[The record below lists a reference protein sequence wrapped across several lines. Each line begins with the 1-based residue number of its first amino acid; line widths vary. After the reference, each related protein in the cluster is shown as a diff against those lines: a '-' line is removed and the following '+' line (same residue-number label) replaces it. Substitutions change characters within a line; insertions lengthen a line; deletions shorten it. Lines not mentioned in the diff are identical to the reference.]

1 MKIRTLIVEDEPL
14 AQRTLRDFA
23 GEFSW
28 LDIVGVAADGLAALR
43 AINKMKPQL
52 IFLDVRIPELSGLE
66 VLRRID
72 YQPAIVFTTA
82 FEEYAVT
89 AFEFEAVD
97 YLRKPFGRDRFRQ
110 TVERVRRRMQDSDTE
125 KQTSEKSSD
134 TIVKNNE
141 LISRLFVRD
150 KRGLIPLPVE
160 EIVWLKAEGDYTK
173 IYTKD
178 KSFLVDSTL
187 KDFSMKLNPKNFIRV
202 HRSAVVNLNNINR
215 IEEDNRRFILY
226 MNGDAE
232 IQASRAGSLLLKNLI
247 A

>member
-1 MKIRTLIVEDEPL
+1 LKIRTLIVEDEPL

>member
-1 MKIRTLIVEDEPL
+1 LKIRTLIVEDEPL

-23 GEFSW
+23 AEFSW
-28 LDIVGVAADGLAALR
+28 LDIVGVAADGLDALR
-43 AINKMKPQL
+43 VINEIKPQL

-72 YQPAIVFTTA
+72 YLPAIVFTTA

-89 AFEFEAVD
+89 AFEFEAID
-97 YLRKPFGRDRFRQ
+97 YLQKPFGRDRFRQ
-110 TVERVRRRMQDSDTE
+110 TIERVLRRMQDSNTE
-125 KQTSEKSSD
+125 KQTSEKSFD
-134 TIVKNNE
+134 NIAKNNE

-160 EIVWLKAEGDYTK
+160 EIVRLKAEGDYTK

-187 KDFSMKLNPKNFIRV
+187 KDFSTKLNPENFLRV
-202 HRSAVVNLNNINR
+202 HRSAVVNLNHITR
-215 IEEDNRRFILY
+215 IEEDDRRLILY
-226 MNGDAE
+226 MNGGAE
-232 IQASRAGSLLLKNLI
+232 VQASRAGTLLLKNLI